1 MKPAPFV
8 YHRPASLDEAVRMLG
23 ELATS
28 DGRILAGGQS
38 LAAMM
43 AYRVARP
50 PHLVDINFIPALKE
64 IHVADATLRIAAG
77 VRHAAF
83 EMPAAPGPTG
93 RLLATIVRHVAHR
106 PIRARGTF
114 CGSLAHADPASEWC
128 LALAALDGRVV
139 ARSTRGTRAIA
150 AADYFQGV
158 MTTALEP
165 DEMLVEAHLPLL
177 PEGTFFGFQEFS
189 RRAGDFAIAAILV
202 TFRIVAGRLVDPRV
216 GVGGAEAAPRRL
228 AAAEQILDG
237 QAPTPDLF
245 AEAAEAAAHALDPLE
260 DIDNDASYRRS
271 LVATLTRRALEQA
284 LAS

>member
-8 YHRPASLDEAVRMLG
+8 YHRPASLDEAVEMLG
-23 ELATS
+23 ELAAS

-50 PHLVDINFIPALKE
+50 PHLVDINFIPALKK
-64 IHVADATLRIAAG
+64 IHVADATLRIGAG

-83 EMPAAPGPTG
+83 ETPVAPGPTG
-93 RLLATIVRHVAHR
+93 HLLSTIVRHVAHR

-128 LALAALDGRVV
+128 LALAALDGRVL
-139 ARSTRGTRAIA
+139 ARSIAGTRFIA

-177 PEGTFFGFQEFS
+177 PEDTFFGFQEFS

-202 TFRIVAGRLVDPRV
+202 TFRIVAGRLIDPRI

-228 AAAEQILDG
+228 GTAERVLDG
-237 QAPTPDLF
+237 QPPTPDLF
-245 AEAAEAAAHALDPLE
+245 AEAADAAAHALDPLE
-260 DIDNDASYRRS
+260 DIDNDARYRRG

-284 LAS
+284 LTS